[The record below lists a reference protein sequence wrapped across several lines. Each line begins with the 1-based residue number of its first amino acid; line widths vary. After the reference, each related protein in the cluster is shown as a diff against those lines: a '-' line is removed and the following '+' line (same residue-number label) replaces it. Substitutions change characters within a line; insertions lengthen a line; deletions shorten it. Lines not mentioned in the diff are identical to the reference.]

1 MIYIDFDGVI
11 LDTELLLFEEWRK
24 NPDRFSLPES
34 VKIEYMNNSNW
45 KYIIENS
52 EVISDSIYYLKHSD
66 PTKTCILTKIH
77 SMENE
82 GRAKLDWKKKNNI
95 KQPMILVPYYCKKS
109 EVVDPRGNILIDDC
123 LRNLDDWIEQGGLG
137 IFFDMDD
144 DNYDSWQQPNIKQY
158 KKVNNLKSIIKD

>member
-1 MIYIDFDGVI
+1 
-11 LDTELLLFEEWRK
+11 
-24 NPDRFSLPES
+24 
-34 VKIEYMNNSNW
+34 
-45 KYIIENS
+45 
-52 EVISDSIYYLKHSD
+52 
-66 PTKTCILTKIH
+66 
-77 SMENE
+77 MENE